1 MFFNFIRNHF
11 GSRFLA
17 RATFSAGIISHLV
30 TMGEPAQKKAR
41 MERTFLFSS
50 ESVNDNDKLIDR
62 GVKMIVME
70 TGLDRVAAAA
80 LLNTHGSVRKA
91 IDAYNKS

>member
-1 MFFNFIRNHF
+1 MQL
-11 GSRFLA
+11 S
-17 RATFSAGIISHLV
+17 
-30 TMGEPAQKKAR
+30 
-41 MERTFLFSS
+41 
-50 ESVNDNDKLIDR
+50 NDKLIDR

-70 TGLDRVAAAA
+70 TGVDRVAAAT